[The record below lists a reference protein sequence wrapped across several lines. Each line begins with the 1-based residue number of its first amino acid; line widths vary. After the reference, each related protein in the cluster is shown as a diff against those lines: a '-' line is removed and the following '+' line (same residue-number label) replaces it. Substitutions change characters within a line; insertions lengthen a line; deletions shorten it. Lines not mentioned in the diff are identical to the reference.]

1 MKKLLEHSNTILIL
15 RAVLGIMF
23 IYASIDKIADPLTF
37 SNAIDNYHITPIA
50 INNLAALLIPFI
62 ELAVGIC
69 LIFGIF
75 IDGAI
80 FIVIILLIWFIFIIS
95 QALFRG
101 IDLHCGCFDLSDKA
115 INDGN
120 IKLEMIKRIIEDFVF
135 LIIAFLIKNKK
146 KS

>member
-15 RAVLGIMF
+15 RAILGIMF
-23 IYASIDKIADPLTF
+23 IYASIDKITDPLTF

>member
-1 MKKLLEHSNTILIL
+1 MKKLLEHSNTILVL
-15 RAVLGIMF
+15 RVVLGIIF
-23 IYASIDKIADPLTF
+23 IYASIDKITDPLTF

-101 IDLHCGCFDLSDKA
+101 IDLHCGCFDLSAKA
-115 INDGN
+115 INNGN